1 MDSNLK
7 KGSSIARM
15 IWLVGSPVV
24 FTIGVFG
31 NIMTIIV
38 LTHKSQ
44 KKSSTTVF
52 LTFLAMADLVVM
64 IVTLPRWWLIYLF
77 GLDIRHLGNG
87 LCKIHWFIGY
97 TNSTLSNGILS
108 AVTIERVLS
117 TIIPHKT
124 RSLCSV
130 KIALVISGI
139 ILVVYLFFFLHVLIE
154 FSLFDVKLSLHNNL
168 TENLYASFNANLFN
182 NFTDSFGQGTDVTG
196 LALNNTENDWD
207 MKETNGTITKTIK
220 MCWFQDKNYQAFYSG
235 PFQVLNNLTYFA
247 IPEIIF
253 FIGGIIIV
261 RKLRA
266 SRSRIAPTQTGA
278 QQKMSGRENHQRQI
292 TISLLLVNLV
302 FVVCTTPVL
311 IFMTG
316 RSAWVDS
323 KKGMTATQEIV
334 WAVINMMFFTNHAV
348 NFILYFLSGARF
360 RKQVI
365 AMFPFLCSKL
375 QSSGREQSQNHVTAG
390 TQSTVNANATV
401 DLSGE
406 DVVENTEEFNQNRQ

>member
-7 KGSSIARM
+7 KGSNIARM

-31 NIMTIIV
+31 NVMTILV

-52 LTFLAMADLVVM
+52 LTVLAMTDLIVM

-87 LCKIHWFIGY
+87 LCKFHWFIGY
-97 TNSTLSNGILS
+97 TNSTVSNGILS

-117 TIIPHKT
+117 TIFPHKA

-139 ILVVYLFFFLHVLIE
+139 IVILYLFYFSHILFE
-154 FSLFDVKLSLHNNL
+154 FSLFDVKLIQHTNNNL
-168 TENLYASFNANLFN
+168 SDDFYASLNANLFN
-182 NFTDSFGQGTDVTG
+182 NSADSVGQRTDFTG
-196 LALNNTENDWD
+196 LASNNTENDWN
-207 MKETNGTITKTIK
+207 MKETNVTLIRIIK
-220 MCWFQDKNYQAFYSG
+220 MCWFQDKSYQIFYSG
-235 PFQVLNNLTYFA
+235 PFAVLSNLTYFA

-292 TISLLLVNLV
+292 TISLLLVNFV

-323 KKGMTATQEIV
+323 EKGMTETQEII
-334 WAVINMMFFTNHAV
+334 WAVINMMFFTNHAI
-348 NFILYFLSGARF
+348 NFILYFLSGAKF

-365 AMFPFLCSKL
+365 AMFPFLCSKH
-375 QSSGREQSQNHVTAG
+375 QSSGREQSQSHVTEG
-390 TQSTVNANATV
+390 RRSTVNANATV

-406 DVVENTEEFNQNRQ
+406 DNVENTQEFN